1 MNNLLEIAYAISVAT
16 SQAITSFAQ
25 VRAQQDAVK
34 SLSDTEIQQLVSK
47 QSAKSPIGFN
57 R

>member
-25 VRAQQDAVK
+25 VRAQQDAIK
-34 SLSDTEIQQLVSK
+34 SLSDTEVRQLASK

>member
-1 MNNLLEIAYAISVAT
+1 MNNLLEFAYAVSVAT
-16 SQAITSFAQ
+16 TQAITSFAQ

-34 SLSDTEIQQLVSK
+34 NLSDTEILQLAGSPTV
-47 QSAKSPIGFN
+47 KSPIGFN

>member
-16 SQAITSFAQ
+16 SQAITPFAQ
-25 VRAQQDAVK
+25 VRAQQDAIK
-34 SLSDTEIQQLVSK
+34 SLSDTEVRQLVSK

>member
-1 MNNLLEIAYAISVAT
+1 MNNLLEFAYAVSVAT
-16 SQAITSFAQ
+16 TQAITSFAQ

-34 SLSDTEIQQLVSK
+34 SLSDTEVQQLIGKPSP
-47 QSAKSPIGFN
+47 KSPIGFN